1 MDLGLAGRHV
11 LVAGASRGLGFSIV
25 SQLLA
30 EGVMVTAVGRDQS
43 SLDHAERRW
52 MKQFSQARV
61 ETLRL
66 DLSASSAIAPL
77 ELALARQ
84 GELHGLIVVAGSGRP
99 TGEPLNAAFS
109 SAVAR
114 NVTPA
119 LVAIEASK
127 PLLRKS
133 ENSAIVLISS
143 IAGLEFIQCPPEY
156 AAAKSTIHAYG
167 SHWARELS
175 PTRVNVLAPG
185 NILTEGSV
193 WEGRLRED
201 PEALNE
207 YLAQEVSL
215 RRLAQPDEVA
225 RVAIFLVSQA
235 SSFMTGS
242 SVVVDGG
249 QVRQW

>member
-1 MDLGLAGRHV
+1 MDLGLAGKNV
-11 LVAGASRGLGFSIV
+11 LVAGASRGLGFAIV
-25 SQLLA
+25 SQLLF
-30 EGVMVTAVGRDQS
+30 EGAKVTAVGRDQS
-43 SLDHAERRW
+43 SLEHAARRW
-52 MKQFSQARV
+52 MKKTPQAMV
-61 ETLRL
+61 ETLPL
-66 DLSASSAIAPL
+66 DLSDPSAVEPL
-77 ELALARQ
+77 ELALSRR
-84 GELHGLIVVAGSGRP
+84 GELHGLIVVAGSGRL

-127 PLLRKS
+127 PLLRKG
-133 ENSAIVLISS
+133 EDSAIVLISS

-156 AAAKSTIHAYG
+156 AAAKSTLHAYA
-167 SHWARELS
+167 SHWARELT

-193 WEGRLRED
+193 WERRLREN

-215 RRLAQPDEVA
+215 GRLAQPDEVA

-242 SVVVDGG
+242 TVVVDGG
-249 QVRQW
+249 QARQW